1 MHLLV
6 HLDSLTPMPRIRA
19 ASIDEHK
26 ALIRRALLDAARD
39 LIDEMG
45 TAEIS
50 LGEIALSAGVGRTT
64 FYDYFS
70 DRDDVIASLV
80 EEELPH
86 VLDDLIESVPRQLPI
101 PERLSELAAK
111 TVVFV
116 AEDRVFGIILHRE
129 VGRMGQDAQDR
140 ILESHTDLS
149 HEMAGLYMRGV
160 EEGLFRPMPPALAG
174 RLIQDTIMSAAKV
187 LIDEAGTVEEVTE
200 GLKRFLL
207 GGLGYSSDV

>member
-1 MHLLV
+1 
-6 HLDSLTPMPRIRA
+6 MPRIRA

-26 ALIRRALLDAARD
+26 ALTRKALLDAARD

-50 LGEIALSAGVGRTT
+50 LGEVALAAGVGRTT

-86 VLDDLIESVPRQLPI
+86 VLADLIHSVPRSLSI
-101 PERLSELAAK
+101 PDRLAELASK

-129 VGRMGQDAQDR
+129 VGKMGQDAQDR

-149 HEMAGLYMRGV
+149 HEMAGLYMQGV
-160 EEGLFRPMPPALAG
+160 TEGLFDPMPPRLAG

-187 LIDEAGTVEEVTE
+187 LIDELATVDEVTQV
-200 GLKRFLL
+200 LKHFLL
-207 GGLGYSSDV
+207 GGLGYSDA